1 MCEGEEL
8 PVLLDGALAEDVR
21 IHAEPVRHLLVEHL
35 PVLGIDGLV
44 YLVVV
49 SLIKLLEFLTLE
61 ADEDVHHEEAF
72 SHEVWRV
79 QAGSGGALIEQA

>member
-35 PVLGIDGLV
+35 PVLGIDGLPQRT
-44 YLVVV
+44 LV
-49 SLIKLLEFLTLE
+49 E
-61 ADEDVHHEEAF
+61 
-72 SHEVWRV
+72 SHTWCEVRRHNEQGRWQGTAWGNQSPFVRR
-79 QAGSGGALIEQA
+79 GA